1 MSGGTKQFTDLP
13 NGERFLEYTET
24 LATTGNTDPLRYER
38 SDEGIVIQL
47 SGTATAFTAIV
58 ERATLDPG
66 SGTPNWAPADA
77 TPLTGNASTGIAPVR
92 YDEPVRGWW
101 RVRVTEL
108 TGGNLTLY
116 IAGKP
121 A

>member
-1 MSGGTKQFTDLP
+1 MAGGAKQFTDL
-13 NGERFLEYTET
+13 GEERFLEYTET
-24 LATTGNTDPLRYER
+24 FSATGNTDPLRYER

-47 SGTATAFTAIV
+47 SGTATSFTAIV

-66 SGTPNWAPADA
+66 AGTPNWAPADSS
-77 TPLTGNASTGIAPVR
+77 PLSGNASTGIAPVR

-101 RVRVTEL
+101 RVRITAL
-108 TGGNLTLY
+108 SGGNLTVY

>member
-1 MSGGTKQFTDLP
+1 MSGGLKQFTDL
-13 NGERFLEYTET
+13 GDERFLEYTET
-24 LATTGNTDPLRYER
+24 FAATGSTDPLRYER

-47 SGTATAFTAIV
+47 SGTATSFTAIV
-58 ERATLDPG
+58 ERATLDPAVA
-66 SGTPNWAPADA
+66 TPNWAPADSA
-77 TPLTGNASTGIAPVR
+77 PLSGNASTGIAPVR

-101 RVRVTEL
+101 RLRVTAL
-108 TGGNLTLY
+108 SGGNLTAY

>member
-1 MSGGTKQFTDLP
+1 MSGGQKQFTDLP

-24 LATTGNTDPLRYER
+24 FVAVGQTDPLRYER
-38 SDEGIVIQL
+38 SDEGLIIQL

-58 ERATLDPG
+58 ERATKDPG
-66 SGTPNWAPADA
+66 DANVNWAPADSV
-77 TPLTGNASTGIAPVR
+77 PLSGNVSTGIAPVR

-101 RVRVTEL
+101 RIRVTEL
-108 TGGNLTLY
+108 TGGNLTVY

-121 A
+121 V

>member
-1 MSGGTKQFTDLP
+1 MAGGSKQFTDL
-13 NGERFLEYTET
+13 GDERFLEYTET
-24 LATTGNTDPLRYER
+24 FSATGNTDPLRYER

-47 SGTATAFTAIV
+47 SGTATSFTAIV

-66 SGTPNWAPADA
+66 AVTPNWAPADSL
-77 TPLTGNASTGIAPVR
+77 PLSGNAAVGVAPVR
-92 YDEPVRGWW
+92 FDEPVRGWW
-101 RVRVTEL
+101 RVRVTAL
-108 TGGNLTLY
+108 TGGNLTVY